1 MKSGIFTRTVRSIVL
16 TSLMMLM
23 LSACGWRLRGFVELP
38 ENMQN
43 INLILL
49 QQNYEFERRLQKSL
63 QSAGAKLVK
72 GRETADI
79 SLTVIAQE
87 RDRNS
92 IAVDSQGRSVNK
104 EIEHSVTYN
113 LQDND
118 GDMLAEQAKVKVLR
132 IYRYDPDNVLGM
144 EREEQKIDSDLLD
157 ELVVA
162 LINRVKQQVKNID
175 FKVKKE
181 ASKNLSEEQEKASAN

>member
-1 MKSGIFTRTVRSIVL
+1 MNSRACTRVVRSIVL
-16 TSLMMLM
+16 AAAVVLM
-23 LSACGWRLRGFVELP
+23 LTACGWRLRGSIQLP

-49 QQNYEFERRLQKSL
+49 QQDYEFEQRLQKAL

-72 GRETADI
+72 GRETADVSI
-79 SLTVIAQE
+79 TVIGLK
-87 RDRNS
+87 RDRKS

-104 EIEHSVTYN
+104 EIAHSLTYN
-113 LQDND
+113 LQNNV
-118 GDMLAEQAKVKVLR
+118 GDMLAEQARVKVVR

-157 ELVVA
+157 ELVVS
-162 LINRVKQQVKNID
+162 LVNRVKQLVKNNGSL
-175 FKVKKE
+175 VKKSSDE
-181 ASKNLSEEQEKASAN
+181 KLSKEQEKASAN

>member
-1 MKSGIFTRTVRSIVL
+1 MVRSIVL
-16 TSLMMLM
+16 AAAMMLM
-23 LSACGWRLRGFVELP
+23 LTACGWRLRGSIQLP

-49 QQNYEFERRLQKSL
+49 QQDYEFEQRLQKAL

-72 GRETADI
+72 GRETADVSI
-79 SLTVIAQE
+79 TVIGLK
-87 RDRNS
+87 RDRKS

-104 EIEHSVTYN
+104 QIAHSLTYN
-113 LQDND
+113 LQNNV
-118 GDMLAEQAKVKVLR
+118 GDMLAEQARVKVVR

-157 ELVVA
+157 ELVVS
-162 LINRVKQQVKNID
+162 LVNRVKQQVKNNGSL
-175 FKVKKE
+175 VKKSSDE
-181 ASKNLSEEQEKASAN
+181 KLSNEQEKASAN

>member
-1 MKSGIFTRTVRSIVL
+1 MNSRACIRVVRSIVL
-16 TSLMMLM
+16 AAAVVLM
-23 LSACGWRLRGFVELP
+23 LTACGWRLRGSIQLP

-49 QQNYEFERRLQKSL
+49 QQDYEFEQRLQKAL

-72 GRETADI
+72 GRETADVSI
-79 SLTVIAQE
+79 TVIGLK
-87 RDRNS
+87 RDRKS

-104 EIEHSVTYN
+104 EIAHSLTYN
-113 LQDND
+113 LQNNV
-118 GDMLAEQAKVKVLR
+118 GDMLAEQARVKVVR

-157 ELVVA
+157 ELVVS
-162 LINRVKQQVKNID
+162 LVNRVKQLVKNNGSL
-175 FKVKKE
+175 VKKSSDE
-181 ASKNLSEEQEKASAN
+181 KLSKEQEKASAN

>member
-1 MKSGIFTRTVRSIVL
+1 MNSRACTRVVRSIVL
-16 TSLMMLM
+16 AAAVVLM
-23 LSACGWRLRGFVELP
+23 LTACGWRLRGSIQLP

-49 QQNYEFERRLQKSL
+49 QQDYEFEQRLQKAL

-72 GRETADI
+72 GRETADVSI
-79 SLTVIAQE
+79 TVIGLK
-87 RDRNS
+87 RDRKS

-104 EIEHSVTYN
+104 QIVHSLTYN
-113 LQDND
+113 LQNSV
-118 GDMLAEQAKVKVLR
+118 GDMLAEQARVKVVR

-157 ELVVA
+157 ELVVS
-162 LINRVKQQVKNID
+162 LVNRVKQQVKNNGSL
-175 FKVKKE
+175 VKKSSDE
-181 ASKNLSEEQEKASAN
+181 KLSKEQEKTSAN